1 MVLSDLEEKLGKQ
14 RLIWGW
20 HCLEGRLFMAGGLVF
35 TREVG
40 EPAGPLRGWP
50 HSLVWVLPDRG
61 LGSFGNFLSD
71 GQQGCF

>member
-40 EPAGPLRGWP
+40 ELKQGASWP
-50 HSLVWVLPDRG
+50 SKRLAPQPCLGAPRSWSWFLWELLV
-61 LGSFGNFLSD
+61 
-71 GQQGCF
+71 